1 MADWTAGELATA
13 VLKELGVV
21 GAGQTAS
28 AEDSGEVTVRW
39 TSIHAQLRKEG
50 LANFGDG
57 ASTAEI
63 PDWAQEPLVKH
74 VAGKCAA
81 LFGHRDQGS
90 IVIFEGARQ
99 GYIDLQIQHHG
110 GKKHIRT
117 RTKGY

>member
-1 MADWTAGELATA
+1 MVRIPLAS
-13 VLKELGVV
+13 K
-21 GAGQTAS
+21 S
-28 AEDSGEVTVRW
+28 AEGRSGAASLENLINVYPHPNP
-39 TSIHAQLRKEG
+39 SIHAQLRKEG